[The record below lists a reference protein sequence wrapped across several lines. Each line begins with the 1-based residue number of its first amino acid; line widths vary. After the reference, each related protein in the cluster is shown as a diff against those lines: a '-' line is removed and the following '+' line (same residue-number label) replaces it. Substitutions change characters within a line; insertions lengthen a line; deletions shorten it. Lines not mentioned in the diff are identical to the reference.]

1 VGDISDGHRTI
12 ITNIL
17 HLAIYNQADDCVLN
31 CPQHNCT
38 SHSATLTVPLI
49 AVVVR
54 TPTYSLSAIHD
65 ISNLPY
71 SEIPNQLSIMV
82 SCTGHHTNDFS
93 VVLQVQHLGISLSRN
108 FHTTIDYSLLY
119 NPPPTLSALY
129 DMPGTPKLSN
139 PAVSSLLSQSFD
151 HLNTYMLDNST
162 ANSLL
167 DYY

>member
-1 VGDISDGHRTI
+1 M

-17 HLAIYNQADDCVLN
+17 HLAIYNQVDDCVLN

-38 SHSATLTVPLI
+38 SYSATFTVPLI

-71 SEIPNQLSIMV
+71 LETSNQISIMV
-82 SCTGHHTNDFS
+82 SCTGYHTNDFS

-108 FHTTIDYSLLY
+108 FHTTIDDSLLY
-119 NPPPTLSALY
+119 NLPPTLSALY
-129 DMPGTPKLSN
+129 DMRSIPKLLPYIRQFSHCCLN
-139 PAVSSLLSQSFD
+139 SSI
-151 HLNTYMLDNST
+151 T
-162 ANSLL
+162 
-167 DYY
+167 